1 MFIKFYGLLFRRDV
15 TAPDTHSVSM
25 KRGPD
30 DLADVHTATTA
41 ETEVEKVS
49 EAFSD
54 TRYKS
59 RFCTTRL
66 IVPSFR
72 FPRKNSH
79 RC

>member
-30 DLADVHTATTA
+30 DLADVQTATTA

-54 TRYKS
+54 TRYQS
-59 RFCTTRL
+59 RLCTTPRP

-72 FPRKNSH
+72 FRKNSH
-79 RC
+79 RG